1 MDFLA
6 SKTLV
11 MIFGLIAYI
20 IALDSDLLGAI
31 GVAAVVYSLL
41 AVTQLILGLR
51 RRRLAAA

>member
-11 MIFGLIAYI
+11 MICGMIAYI

-31 GVAAVVYSLL
+31 GVAAAVYCLL
-41 AVTQLILGLR
+41 AVTQMILGLR
-51 RRRLAAA
+51 RRRLAAV